1 MFQEDIHIVKK
12 MAREIAREEI
22 ELAFGDAT
30 PLHKS
35 IAKEAAAQAII
46 DAKEAADEA
55 KVAAKEAKEAA
66 KEAASHKK

>member
-30 PLHKS
+30 PRRQRQPRKPRPTKNNLYPGRSGKMIVLS
-35 IAKEAAAQAII
+35 
-46 DAKEAADEA
+46 
-55 KVAAKEAKEAA
+55 
-66 KEAASHKK
+66 